1 MATQNNNNGTVA
13 RCTQRKAA
21 AEQYIPK
28 SGTILVHAQQY
39 TQQQAEDVYQ
49 ACLDARKLLVNLRGQ
64 AAAALAAK
72 KQADAVMNA
81 FDAGLKDW
89 VSTTLGPK
97 SQAAVDFGYAKKPP
111 LKPTVDVKAE
121 AKVKAKATRTARGTK
136 GPKAKLKITGQVPAT
151 TVAAPAAV
159 TPAAP
164 GATSS
169 SGTSATS
176 STKQ

>member
-1 MATQNNNNGTVA
+1 MATQNNNNGVVA
-13 RCTQRKAA
+13 RCTTRKAA

-28 SGTILVHAQQY
+28 SGTITVHAQQY

-64 AAAALAAK
+64 AAAALAAR
-72 KQADAVMNA
+72 KQADATMNA

-111 LKPTVDVKAE
+111 LKPTVDKKAQ
-121 AKVKAKATRTARGTK
+121 AKEKALATRKARGTT
-136 GPKAKLKITGQVPAT
+136 GPKAKKKITGQTPAT

-159 TPAAP
+159 TPAVP
-164 GATSS
+164 SGATSS
-169 SGTSATS
+169 SSAS